1 MESVLI
7 TGGSGFIGSNLANH
21 LSKSMKVTI
30 IDDLSMGRIENLQI
44 NENVK
49 FIEGN
54 ICDYSKLEELLSTYS
69 FDYIFH
75 LAAIAS
81 VADSVEHPLETNR
94 VNFEAT
100 IHLLELVKNYQ
111 PNLKRLVFS
120 SSASVYGNE
129 PTIPKTE
136 LSQILP
142 QTPYAVDKFASEC
155 YLINAYKLYNI
166 PTAVAR
172 FFNVYGVNQNPNS
185 PYSGVISILLDKYQ
199 AILQEK
205 SAKFTL
211 FGDGNQSR
219 DFIYIDDV
227 VQGLLL
233 LAQSNSA
240 VGNIFNFGTGN
251 MTTLNELIGI
261 LDTIFQKNLPVERVA
276 ARKGDI
282 EKSLADNKKLR
293 LLGFT
298 PNYTLNEGLSVYVNS
313 LDGL

>member
-129 PTIPKTE
+129 PTIPKTSTDP
-136 LSQILP
+136 L
-142 QTPYAVDKFASEC
+142 C
-155 YLINAYKLYNI
+155 
-166 PTAVAR
+166 
-172 FFNVYGVNQNPNS
+172 
-185 PYSGVISILLDKYQ
+185 SG
-199 AILQEK
+199 
-205 SAKFTL
+205 
-211 FGDGNQSR
+211 
-219 DFIYIDDV
+219 
-227 VQGLLL
+227 
-233 LAQSNSA
+233 
-240 VGNIFNFGTGN
+240 
-251 MTTLNELIGI
+251 
-261 LDTIFQKNLPVERVA
+261 
-276 ARKGDI
+276 
-282 EKSLADNKKLR
+282 
-293 LLGFT
+293 
-298 PNYTLNEGLSVYVNS
+298 
-313 LDGL
+313 